1 MPPRKKETMES
12 DTPEGTGSHLI
23 SQAILSLVGQ
33 VPSSKER
40 KSQTPADD
48 ARAGYDDRSLARRS
62 ASEIVGHVTRR
73 ASLHAGDGVGEHT
86 AHACR
91 GRHSGVPP

>member
-1 MPPRKKETMES
+1 MPPRKKKTMES

-48 ARAGYDDRSLARRS
+48 ARKKANAAAAKAALAAGALA
-62 ASEIVGHVTRR
+62 
-73 ASLHAGDGVGEHT
+73 L
-86 AHACR
+86 
-91 GRHSGVPP
+91 PPGPLG

>member
-1 MPPRKKETMES
+1 MATRKKPATKVEP
-12 DTPEGTGSHLI
+12 PEDSGSHLI

-48 ARAGYDDRSLARRS
+48 ARKKANAAAAKAAKMRSKTPMRRQR
-62 ASEIVGHVTRR
+62 TKR
-73 ASLHAGDGVGEHT
+73 L
-86 AHACR
+86 
-91 GRHSGVPP
+91 